1 MSSATDGAASRLG
14 VAGAL
19 GMSVTSSVAIVICN
33 KYLISTL
40 GFFFATT
47 LTSWHL
53 MVTFCTLYV
62 AQRLRFFE
70 AKPID
75 AQTVI
80 SFGLLNGISIGLLNL
95 CLGFNSVGFYQASTI
110 HFADPNHC
118 ILMTKLAI
126 IPFTMLLE
134 TIFLSKKFSR
144 SIKISLMVLLLGVGI
159 ASVTDLQ
166 LNLLG
171 SIIAV
176 LTIAATCVSQ
186 ILTNQIQRRLKVS
199 STQLLYQ
206 SSPYQSAVL
215 LVTGPFVDKLLT
227 NRDVFAF
234 TYTFQV
240 VAFIVLSCSI
250 AVCVN
255 FSTFLVIGTTS
266 PVTYQVLGHL
276 KTCLILSFGY
286 VLLRD
291 PFTFRNVAGILV
303 AIFGMGLYSFFS
315 VSESRD
321 KKLSDGPSPPLPISS
336 SQMGEMKDSE
346 PLLGGGGGGGAAAK
360 SSPWNEVKG
369 LQSFDEVPR
378 TAKSAFSRP

>member
-1 MSSATDGAASRLG
+1 MSSSSSTDGAASRLG

-95 CLGFNSVGFYQASTI
+95 CLGFNS
-110 HFADPNHC
+110 
-118 ILMTKLAI
+118 MTKLAI

-171 SIIAV
+171 SIIAM
-176 LTIAATCVSQ
+176 LTIAATK
-186 ILTNQIQRRLKVS
+186 IKLTNQIQRRLKVS

-234 TYTFQV
+234 TYTLQV
-240 VAFIVLSCSI
+240 VGFIVLSCSI

-286 VLLRD
+286 VLLKD
-291 PFTFRNVAGILV
+291 PFTFRNIAGILV

-315 VSESRD
+315 VSESH
-321 KKLSDGPSPPLPISS
+321 KKAEGPSPLPISS
-336 SQMGEMKDSE
+336 SQMGEKDVD
-346 PLLGGGGGGGAAAK
+346 PLLGAEVK
-360 SSPWNEVKG
+360 SSPWNETKSV
-369 LQSFDEVPR
+369 QSYDEVPR

>member
-75 AQTVI
+75 AQTVV

-95 CLGFNSVGFYQASTI
+95 CLGFNSVGFYQANDQAGHHTI
-110 HFADPNHC
+110 HHALGNH
-118 ILMTKLAI
+118 
-126 IPFTMLLE
+126 
-134 TIFLSKKFSR
+134 
-144 SIKISLMVLLLGVGI
+144 ISEQEV
-159 ASVTDLQ
+159 
-166 LNLLG
+166 
-171 SIIAV
+171 
-176 LTIAATCVSQ
+176 
-186 ILTNQIQRRLKVS
+186 QRRLKVS

-240 VAFIVLSCSI
+240 MAFIVLSCSI

-255 FSTFLVIGTTS
+255 FSTFMVIGTTS

-303 AIFGMGLYSFFS
+303 AIFGMGLYSSFS
-315 VSESRD
+315 VSESRN
-321 KKLSDGPSPPLPISS
+321 KKLADGPSPPLPLSSS
-336 SQMGEMKDSE
+336 SQMGEMNDAE
-346 PLLGGGGGGGAAAK
+346 PLLGGGGGAAAK
-360 SSPWNEVKG
+360 SSPWNEMKGLQSFDEMGEMNDAEPLLGGGGGAAAKSSPWNEMKG

-378 TAKSAFSRP
+378 TAKSAFSRS

>member
-1 MSSATDGAASRLG
+1 
-14 VAGAL
+14 
-19 GMSVTSSVAIVICN
+19 
-33 KYLISTL
+33 
-40 GFFFATT
+40 
-47 LTSWHL
+47 
-53 MVTFCTLYV
+53 
-62 AQRLRFFE
+62 Q
-70 AKPID
+70 
-75 AQTVI
+75 
-80 SFGLLNGISIGLLNL
+80 
-95 CLGFNSVGFYQASTI
+95 
-110 HFADPNHC
+110 
-118 ILMTKLAI
+118 MTKLAI

-321 KKLSDGPSPPLPISS
+321 KKLADGPSPPLPISS
-336 SQMGEMKDSE
+336 SQMAEMKDSE
-346 PLLGGGGGGGAAAK
+346 PLLGGGGGAAAK

>member
-95 CLGFNSVGFYQASTI
+95 CLGFNSVGFYQ
-110 HFADPNHC
+110 
-118 ILMTKLAI
+118 MTKLAI

>member
-118 ILMTKLAI
+118 IL
-126 IPFTMLLE
+126 
-134 TIFLSKKFSR
+134 
-144 SIKISLMVLLLGVGI
+144 
-159 ASVTDLQ
+159 
-166 LNLLG
+166 
-171 SIIAV
+171 
-176 LTIAATCVSQ
+176 
-186 ILTNQIQRRLKVS
+186 
-199 STQLLYQ
+199 
-206 SSPYQSAVL
+206 
-215 LVTGPFVDKLLT
+215 
-227 NRDVFAF
+227 
-234 TYTFQV
+234 
-240 VAFIVLSCSI
+240 AFIVLSCSI
-250 AVCVN
+250 AVCVD

-346 PLLGGGGGGGAAAK
+346 PLLGGGGGAAAK

>member
-1 MSSATDGAASRLG
+1 MFLHYLCQTGRRRSLEQEMSSDGGSSQMG
-14 VAGAL
+14 VLGAL
-19 GMSVTSSVAIVICN
+19 GLSVTSSVAIVICN
-33 KYLISTL
+33 KYLMGKL
-40 GFFFATT
+40 GFLFATT

-53 MVTFCTLYV
+53 LVTFCTLHV

-75 AQTVI
+75 GRTVI

-95 CLGFNSVGFYQASTI
+95 CLGFNSVGFYQ
-110 HFADPNHC
+110 
-118 ILMTKLAI
+118 MTKLAI
-126 IPFTMLLE
+126 IPFTIVLE
-134 TIFLSKKFSR
+134 TIFLSKKFSQ
-144 SIKISLMVLLLGVGI
+144 SIKASLMVLLLGVGI

-176 LTIAATCVSQ
+176 LTIAATCVCQ

-206 SSPYQSAVL
+206 SSLYQSAVL
-215 LVTGPFVDKLLT
+215 LITGPFVDKLLT
-227 NRDVFAF
+227 KHDVFAF
-234 TYTFQV
+234 AYTFEV
-240 VAFIVLSCSI
+240 VVFIVLSCTI
-250 AVCVN
+250 AVSVN

-286 VLLRD
+286 VLLKD

-315 VSESRD
+315 VSESR
-321 KKLSDGPSPPLPISS
+321 KKNEVGATLPVNT
-336 SQMGEMKDSE
+336 QMSEKDSA
-346 PLLGGGGGGGAAAK
+346 PLLGSK
-360 SSPWNEVKG
+360 TSPWQESNVLE
-369 LQSFDEVPR
+369 SFDDVPR
-378 TAKSAFSRP
+378 TAKSAFSRQLNA

>member
-240 VAFIVLSCSI
+240 VVRT
-250 AVCVN
+250 
-255 FSTFLVIGTTS
+255 TFLVIGTTS

-321 KKLSDGPSPPLPISS
+321 KKLADGPSPPLPISS

-346 PLLGGGGGGGAAAK
+346 PLLGGGGGAAAK

>member
-1 MSSATDGAASRLG
+1 MSDGAGSRMG

-19 GMSVTSSVAIVICN
+19 GLSVTSSVAIVICN

-53 MVTFCTLYV
+53 MVTFFTLYV

-70 AKPID
+70 PKPID
-75 AQTVI
+75 ARTVI

-95 CLGFNSVGFYQASTI
+95 CLGFNSVGFYQ
-110 HFADPNHC
+110 
-118 ILMTKLAI
+118 MTKLAI
-126 IPFTMLLE
+126 IPFTIVLE
-134 TIFLSKKFSR
+134 TIFLNKKFSQ
-144 SIKISLMVLLLGVGI
+144 SIKASLMVLLLGVGI

-171 SIIAV
+171 SIIAA
-176 LTIAATCVSQ
+176 LTIAATCVGQ
-186 ILTNQIQRRLKVS
+186 IRRLKVS

-227 NRDVFAF
+227 KRDVFAF
-234 TYTFQV
+234 NYTVEV
-240 VAFIVLSCSI
+240 VAFIALSCSI

-276 KTCLILSFGY
+276 KTCLVLSFGY
-286 VLLRD
+286 IILRD
-291 PFTFRNVAGILV
+291 PFSARNVAGILI
-303 AIFGMGLYSFFS
+303 AIFGMGLYSYYS
-315 VSESRD
+315 VAESR
-321 KKLSDGPSPPLPISS
+321 KKTEAAISLPVAA
-336 SQMGEMKDSE
+336 QMIEKDSA
-346 PLLGGGGGGGAAAK
+346 PLLGAK
-360 SSPWNEVKG
+360 GSPRPENKSED
-369 LQSFDEVPR
+369 SFDYMPR
-378 TAKSAFSRP
+378 TAKSAFTGR

>member
-1 MSSATDGAASRLG
+1 DGGGSQMG

-19 GMSVTSSVAIVICN
+19 GLSVTSSVAIVICN
-33 KYLISTL
+33 KYLMSTL
-40 GFFFATT
+40 KFYFATT

-53 MVTFCTLYV
+53 LVTFCTLHI

-70 AKPID
+70 PKPID

-80 SFGLLNGISIGLLNL
+80 SFGFLNGISIGLLNL
-95 CLGFNSVGFYQASTI
+95 CLGFNSVGFYQ
-110 HFADPNHC
+110 
-118 ILMTKLAI
+118 MTKLAI

-134 TIFLSKKFSR
+134 TIFLSKKFSQ
-144 SIKISLMVLLLGVGI
+144 SIKASLMVLLLGVGI

-176 LTIAATCVSQ
+176 LTIAATCVCQ
-186 ILTNQIQRRLKVS
+186 IKLTNQIQRRLKVS

-206 SSPYQSAVL
+206 SSLYQSAVL
-215 LVTGPFVDKLLT
+215 LITGPFVDKLLT
-227 NRDVFAF
+227 KKDVFAF
-234 TYTFQV
+234 EYTFEV
-240 VAFIVLSCSI
+240 VVFILMSCGI
-250 AVCVN
+250 AVSVN

-286 VLLRD
+286 VLLKD
-291 PFTFRNVAGILV
+291 PFTLRNLAGILI

-315 VSESRD
+315 VSESR
-321 KKLSDGPSPPLPISS
+321 KKTEGATLPVNT
-336 SQMGEMKDSE
+336 QMSEKDSA
-346 PLLGGGGGGGAAAK
+346 PLLGTK
-360 SSPWNEVKG
+360 TSPWQESNGVEN
-369 LQSFDEVPR
+369 FD
-378 TAKSAFSRP
+378 